1 MKKKLFKEFENYK
14 KNNPNNINLD
24 LKEYPPVEIK
34 QIGKKIED
42 LKSVNSISVHYD
54 LSKFQTIEGKY

>member
-42 LKSVNSISVHYD
+42 LKSVDSISVHYD